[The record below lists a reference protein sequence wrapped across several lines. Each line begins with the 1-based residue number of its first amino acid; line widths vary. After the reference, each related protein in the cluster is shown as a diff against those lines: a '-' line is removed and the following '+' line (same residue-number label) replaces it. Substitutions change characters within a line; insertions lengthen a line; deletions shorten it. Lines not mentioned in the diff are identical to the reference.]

1 MSADAWRQV
10 RHLLDGALALPRSER
25 SAYLDAHCASP
36 ELRAEVEALLAH
48 TSDPRLASQPP
59 RTEAHESPPPDRL
72 ESGTH
77 LSHYRIVRTLGVGG
91 MGTVYLA
98 FDERLN
104 RDVAIKV
111 LKKQTDA
118 HARSRLLREARAAA
132 ALDHPSICAVHEVGV
147 DPIAGDFIVMQYV
160 EGKTLDE
167 RLQRGPLRPREA
179 IAIGRQLAEALSAAH
194 AHGIV
199 HRDLK
204 PQNVII
210 DRAGRPRLL
219 DFGIAR
225 AFDERQRTAGATT
238 QTTDPRAI
246 VGTPPYMSPE
256 QIQGGHAD
264 ARSDLFS
271 LGCVLYECLTG
282 TRAFDGRTVGE
293 ICGRV
298 VHVHPVPPS
307 ARRPDLHADYDALCL
322 RLLAK
327 EPTARFQ
334 SADEAVGAMRLLETA
349 SGDGPAVDERTP
361 GPPTRWSRWRRA
373 AAATASV
380 GAVTLL
386 AVSTGLLPLPGST
399 SGLPPVPH
407 EARRWYEQGV
417 AALRTGSYAGALAN
431 LREAVRLH
439 PTYVHA
445 YSRLA
450 EAHSELDDQRAAEN
464 ALVQVSE
471 LVPDPSMLDEDE
483 RLRLTAVRA
492 SVRRQHAVAEQAYA
506 ALAARHP
513 NDSGALVDLARAQDG
528 AGRWRVARETL
539 ARAVAIDPQDA
550 AAHLR
555 LGILDARQGQ
565 KDRALAAI
573 DEAARLYRAGAN
585 VEGEAEALL
594 RRGMVLSAVGDLTD
608 GQEALE
614 RVLALTVDA
623 RYVVQ
628 RLRARFE
635 LAAVL
640 SSRGRFAEAEQ
651 LARETVEEA
660 SRLQLET
667 VAAGGLID
675 LADALLVAG
684 REKDAYAQLEK
695 AFALANARGAQHTA
709 MRARLQQAALRQSG
723 GQAKEAVAMAEAP
736 RAFFAEHGYVRWDA
750 VAKTILSRAHEDL
763 GDYALAA
770 AMAEEVLTF
779 ARSLGDDALEGTA
792 LENLA
797 GVRAAQGRLPEALA
811 ARERIEDIHRT
822 QGDQFSMPYD
832 LVNRAELLVRLGRG
846 ADAEFLLAQVDAGIG
861 SGQESYVPRTRRVA
875 LVRALR
881 AATEGRDAEILVYA
895 TAAVGAGDVTRDSTA
910 LLGAALAAYARASLG
925 RRQAPAD
932 ALLARQGIGSPAL
945 REVRYWLARGRA
957 ALASRDE
964 AVALVDAALETTP
977 VQQNAELRWRLAA
990 TALMTGRGDAARA
1003 ARWREVAARDLAGL
1017 RRAWTT
1023 HADRYL
1029 RRADLAPLHAL
1040 VQ

>member
-1 MSADAWRQV
+1 MTADAWREV

-25 SAYLDAHCASP
+25 SAYLDAHCPSA

-48 TSDPRLASQPP
+48 TSDPRLASQSP
-59 RTEAHESPPPDRL
+59 RNEAHESPFPERL
-72 ESGTH
+72 DSGAR
-77 LSHYRIVRTLGVGG
+77 LSHYRLVRKLGVGG

-132 ALDHPSICAVHEVGV
+132 ALDHPSICAVHEVGA

-160 EGKTLDE
+160 QGETLDE
-167 RLQRGPLRPREA
+167 RLQHGPLRPREA
-179 IAIGRQLAEALSAAH
+179 IVLGRQLAEALSAAH

-225 AFDERQRTAGATT
+225 ALDERHHVLEATT
-238 QTTDPRAI
+238 RVTDPCVI

-256 QIQGGHAD
+256 QIQGGPAD

-298 VHVHPVPPS
+298 VHVHPDPPS
-307 ARRPDLHADYDALCL
+307 SRRSDLHADHDALCL

-349 SGDGPAVDERTP
+349 TATEDGPD
-361 GPPTRWSRWRRA
+361 PPPPRWSPWRRA
-373 AAATASV
+373 GAATAGM

-386 AVSTGLLPLPGST
+386 ALTTGLLPAPWRT
-399 SGLPPVPH
+399 SGLPAAPDD
-407 EARRWYEQGV
+407 ARYWYEQGV

-439 PTYVHA
+439 PTYAHA

-450 EAHSELDDQRAAEN
+450 EAHSELDDQRAAAN
-464 ALVQVSE
+464 ALVQVSD
-471 LVPDPSMLDEDE
+471 LVPDQSMLDEDE

-492 SVRRQHAVAEQAYA
+492 SVLRQHDVAVRAYED
-506 ALAARHP
+506 LAARHA

-539 ARAVAIDPQDA
+539 ARAVAINPQDA

-555 LGILDARQGQ
+555 LGILEARQGQ
-565 KDRALAAI
+565 KDRALASI
-573 DEAARLYRAGAN
+573 DEASRLYRAGAN

-594 RRGMVLSAVGDLTD
+594 RRGMILSAVGDLA
-608 GQEALE
+608 GAHAALE
-614 RVLALTVDA
+614 RVLALTADA

-651 LARETVEEA
+651 LARETVDEA

-684 REKDAYAQLEK
+684 RDEDADGQLEK
-695 AFALANARGAQHTA
+695 AVALADARGAEHTA
-709 MRARLQQAALRQSG
+709 MRARLQQAALRQAG
-723 GQAKEAVAMAEAP
+723 GQLKEAVAMAEAP
-736 RAFFAEHGYVRWDA
+736 RAFFAAHGYVRWDA
-750 VAKTILSRAHEDL
+750 VAKSILSRAHESL
-763 GDYALAA
+763 GDYASAG
-770 AMAEEVLTF
+770 AMAEEVFTF
-779 ARSLGDDALEGTA
+779 ARSVDDDALEATA

-797 GVRAAQGRLPEALA
+797 GVRAAQGRLPEALV
-811 ARERIEDIHRT
+811 ARDRIEDIHRT
-822 QGDQFSMPYD
+822 QGDQFSLPYD

-846 ADAEFLLAQVDAGIG
+846 ADAEVLLAQVDAGIA
-861 SGQESYVPRTRRVA
+861 SGQESYVGRTRRVA

-881 AATEGRDAEILVYA
+881 AATEGRDAEVIRHA
-895 TAAVGAGDVTRDSTA
+895 PAAVGAGDVTRDSTA
-910 LLGAALAAYARASLG
+910 LLGSALAAYARARLG
-925 RRQAPAD
+925 RAPTPAD
-932 ALLARQGIGSPAL
+932 ALLARQGVGSPVL
-945 REVRYWLARGRA
+945 REVRYWLARSRA
-957 ALASRDE
+957 GLATRHE
-964 AVALVDAALETTP
+964 AVALVDAALETAP

-990 TALMTGRGDAARA
+990 TALLAGRDDASNA
-1003 ARWREVAARDLAGL
+1003 ARWRDVAARGLADL

-1023 HADRYL
+1023 HADGYL

>member
-1 MSADAWRQV
+1 MTADAWRDV
-10 RHLLDGALALPRSER
+10 RHILDGALALPRSER
-25 SAYLDAHCASP
+25 SAYLDAHCPTP

-48 TSDPRLASQPP
+48 TSDPRLASQPANAQAQAEGQASTP
-59 RTEAHESPPPDRL
+59 GAPL
-72 ESGTH
+72 EPGTCV
-77 LSHYRIVRTLGVGG
+77 SHYRIVRMLGAGG

-98 FDERLN
+98 FDERLD

-118 HARSRLLREARAAA
+118 RARARLLREARAAA
-132 ALDHPSICAVHEVGV
+132 ALDHPSICAVHEVGA
-147 DPIAGDFIVMQYV
+147 DSLAGDFIVMQFV
-160 EGKTLDE
+160 EGETLDA
-167 RLQRGPLRPREA
+167 RLERGPLRPREA
-179 IAIGRQLAEALSAAH
+179 IVVGRQLAEALSAAH

-199 HRDLK
+199 HRDIK

-225 AFDERQRTAGATT
+225 ALDPHRRTPAETT
-238 QTTDPRAI
+238 QITDPRAI

-256 QIQGGHAD
+256 QIQGGQAD

-298 VHVHPVPPS
+298 VHVHPEPPS
-307 ARRPDLHADYDALCL
+307 ARRPELHADYDALCL

-334 SADEAVGAMRLLETA
+334 SADEAVGALRLLETA
-349 SGDGPAVDERTP
+349 TGDTPPAP
-361 GPPTRWSRWRRA
+361 ASRWRRRVG
-373 AAATASV
+373 AATASV

-386 AVSTGLLPLPGST
+386 AVATGLLPSPLRT
-399 SGLPPVPH
+399 SRLTAAPDA
-407 EARRWYEQGV
+407 ARHWYEQGV

-431 LREAVRLH
+431 LLEAVRLH
-439 PTYVHA
+439 PTYAHA

-450 EAHSELDDQRAAEN
+450 ETYSELDDQRAAAN
-464 ALVQVSE
+464 ALVQVSD
-471 LVPDPSMLDEDE
+471 LVPDQSMLDEDE

-492 SVRRQHAVAEQAYA
+492 SVLRQHAVAEQAYE

-513 NDSGALVDLARAQDG
+513 DDSGALVDLARAQDG
-528 AGRWRVARETL
+528 AGRWRIARETL
-539 ARAVAIDPQDA
+539 ARAVALNPQDA

-555 LGILDARQGQ
+555 LGILDGRQGQ
-565 KDRALAAI
+565 KDRAIAAI
-573 DEAARLYRAGAN
+573 DEAVRLYRAGAN

-594 RRGMVLSAVGDLTD
+594 RRGMVLNAVGDLAD
-608 GQEALE
+608 AQDALE
-614 RVLALTVDA
+614 RVITLTSDA

-640 SSRGRFAEAEQ
+640 SSRGRFADAEQ

-667 VAAGGLID
+667 VAAAGLID

-684 REKDAYAQLEK
+684 RDEDADAQLEK
-695 AFALANARGAQHTA
+695 AYALAHARGAEQTA
-709 MRARLQQAALRQSG
+709 MRARLQQAALRQAG
-723 GQAKEAVAMAEAP
+723 GQAKDAVAMAEAP
-736 RAFFAEHGYVRWDA
+736 RAFFAAHGYVRWDA

-763 GDYALAA
+763 GDYAAA
-770 AMAEEVLTF
+770 GAMAEEVLAF
-779 ARSLGDDALEGTA
+779 AESVDDDALAATA

-811 ARERIEDIHRT
+811 ARERTERIHRT
-822 QGDQFSMPYD
+822 QGDHFSLPFD
-832 LVNRAELLVRLGRG
+832 LVNHAELLVRLGRG
-846 ADAEFLLAQVDAGIG
+846 VDAEVRLAEIEAGIA
-861 SGQESYVPRTRRVA
+861 SGQEAYAGRRRRVA
-875 LVRALR
+875 MVRALR
-881 AATEGRDAEILVYA
+881 AATEGRDAAVLEHA
-895 TAAVGAGDVTRDSTA
+895 SAAIGTGDVTRDSTS
-910 LLGAALAAYARASLG
+910 LVSAALAAYARARLG
-925 RRQAPAD
+925 RRPSAVD
-932 ALLARQGIGSPAL
+932 TSLARQDVGTPAL
-945 REVRYWLARGRA
+945 REVRYWLARSCVARA
-957 ALASRDE
+957 QVDEALALVESAME
-964 AVALVDAALETTP
+964 AVP
-977 VQQNAELRWRLAA
+977 VRQNAELRWRLAA
-990 TALMTGRGDAARA
+990 TALMAARDDTA
-1003 ARWREVAARDLAGL
+1003 RSARWREVATAGLAEL

-1023 HADRYL
+1023 PHADGYVS
-1029 RRADLAPLHAL
+1029 RADLAPLHAL